1 MNIKRV
7 SSYSALAIASTL
19 IFAGCAPIAELDTA
33 SPESSASA
41 SATAPAADGSTPA
54 PNSTEAAE
62 TDAPAASTKTS
73 SAAETEKL
81 LVYLIEEEK
90 LAHDVYQAMYDIW
103 GARVFGNILKS
114 EDTHQT
120 QVLTLLAS
128 RNIDDPRSS
137 TEGVFV
143 NKDLQAL
150 YDDLIA
156 KGSKSAV
163 DAYEVGVMI
172 EELDIKDI
180 SAQLATASDADVILT
195 LEKLR
200 SASEN
205 HLRAFNN
212 QL

>member
-1 MNIKRV
+1 M
-7 SSYSALAIASTL
+7 
-19 IFAGCAPIAELDTA
+19 
-33 SPESSASA
+33 
-41 SATAPAADGSTPA
+41 
-54 PNSTEAAE
+54 
-62 TDAPAASTKTS
+62 
-73 SAAETEKL
+73 
-81 LVYLIEEEK
+81 
-90 LAHDVYQAMYDIW
+90 
-103 GARVFGNILKS
+103 KS
-114 EDTHQT
+114 EETHQG

-128 RNIDDPRSS
+128 RNIDDPRSA
-137 TEGVFV
+137 TAGVFV

-156 KGSKSAV
+156 KGSRSAV

-180 SAQLATASDADVILT
+180 STQLATATDADVILT

>member
-1 MNIKRV
+1 MNLKKV
-7 SSYSALAIASTL
+7 SSYSALALATTL
-19 IFAGCAPIAELDTA
+19 IFAGCAPTAELETA
-33 SPESSASA
+33 TPEVSSSASA
-41 SATAPAADGSTPA
+41 STEATPTAGST
-54 PNSTEAAE
+54 AAAA
-62 TDAPAASTKTS
+62 TDAPAESTKTS
-73 SAAETEKL
+73 SDSETEAL
-81 LVYLIEEEK
+81 LLYLIEEEK

-114 EDTHQT
+114 EETHQG

-128 RNIDDPRSS
+128 RGIDDPRSS

-143 NKDLQAL
+143 NKNLQAL

-180 SAQLATASDADVILT
+180 SAQLATATDADVILT

>member
-7 SSYSALAIASTL
+7 TTYSALAIASTL
-19 IFAGCAPIAELDTA
+19 IFAGCAPVAELETA
-33 SPESSASA
+33 NPESSASA
-41 SATAPAADGSTPA
+41 SASAEATTAPD
-54 PNSTEAAE
+54 STETAGTAE
-62 TDAPAASTKTS
+62 TNAPAESAKTS
-73 SAAETEKL
+73 SAAETEAL
-81 LVYLIEEEK
+81 LLYLIEEEK

-114 EDTHQT
+114 EATHQN

-128 RNIDDPRSS
+128 RGIDDPRSS

-143 NKDLQAL
+143 NQDLQAL

-180 SAQLATASDADVILT
+180 SAQLATATDADVILT

>member
-7 SSYSALAIASTL
+7 TTYSALALASTL
-19 IFAGCAPIAELDTA
+19 LFAGCAPTAELDPST
-33 SPESSASA
+33 PDVSASA
-41 SATAPAADGSTPA
+41 SAEALAAP
-54 PNSTEAAE
+54 STESTETAT
-62 TDAPAASTKTS
+62 TDAPAVSTKTS
-73 SAAETEKL
+73 SAAETEAL
-81 LVYLIEEEK
+81 LLYLIEEEK
-90 LAHDVYQAMYDIW
+90 LAHDVYQAMYDMW

-114 EDTHQT
+114 EETHQG

-128 RNIDDPRSS
+128 RNIDDPRSA
-137 TEGVFV
+137 TAGVFV

-150 YDDLIA
+150 YNDLVA
-156 KGSKSAV
+156 LGSKSAA

-180 SAQLATASDADVILT
+180 SAQLATATDADVILT

>member
-7 SSYSALAIASTL
+7 TTYSALALASTL
-19 IFAGCAPIAELDTA
+19 LFAGCAPSSAFEGATPDV
-33 SPESSASA
+33 SASA
-41 SATAPAADGSTPA
+41 SAEASASP
-54 PNSTEAAE
+54 STESTETAT
-62 TDAPAASTKTS
+62 TDAPAVSTKTS
-73 SAAETEKL
+73 SAAETEAL
-81 LVYLIEEEK
+81 LLYLIEEEK

-114 EDTHQT
+114 EETHQG

-128 RNIDDPRSS
+128 RNIDDPRSA
-137 TEGVFV
+137 TAGVFV

-150 YDDLIA
+150 YNELVA
-156 KGSKSAV
+156 LGSKSAA

-180 SAQLATASDADVILT
+180 SAQLATATDADVILT

>member
-7 SSYSALAIASTL
+7 TTYSALALATTL
-19 IFAGCAPIAELDTA
+19 IFAGCAPTTDLETA
-33 SPESSASA
+33 TPEVSASA
-41 SATAPAADGSTPA
+41 LATAEATPSA
-54 PNSTEAAE
+54 ESTEAAA
-62 TDAPAASTKTS
+62 TDAPEASTKTS
-73 SAAETEKL
+73 SAAETVRL
-81 LVYLIEEEK
+81 LTYLIEEEK

-114 EDTHQT
+114 EETHQG

-128 RNIDDPRSS
+128 RNIADPRSA

-180 SAQLATASDADVILT
+180 SAQLATATDADVILT

-200 SASEN
+200 SGSEN

>member
-1 MNIKRV
+1 
-7 SSYSALAIASTL
+7 
-19 IFAGCAPIAELDTA
+19 
-33 SPESSASA
+33 
-41 SATAPAADGSTPA
+41 
-54 PNSTEAAE
+54 
-62 TDAPAASTKTS
+62 
-73 SAAETEKL
+73 
-81 LVYLIEEEK
+81 
-90 LAHDVYQAMYDIW
+90 MYDIW

-114 EDTHQT
+114 EDTHQG

-128 RNIDDPRSS
+128 RNIDDPRSA
-137 TEGVFV
+137 TAGVFV
-143 NKDLQAL
+143 NTALQAL

-180 SAQLATASDADVILT
+180 SAQLATATDADVILT

>member
-19 IFAGCAPIAELDTA
+19 IFAGCAPVAERDTA

-54 PNSTEAAE
+54 PNSSETAE

-128 RNIDDPRSS
+128 RNIDDPRSA

>member
-7 SSYSALAIASTL
+7 TTYSALALATSL
-19 IFAGCAPIAELDTA
+19 IFAGCAPVAELDTA

-41 SATAPAADGSTPA
+41 PATSDATTP
-54 PNSTEAAE
+54 PESTETAGASE
-62 TDAPAASTKTS
+62 TNEPAASTKTS
-73 SAAETEKL
+73 SASETEAL
-81 LVYLIEEEK
+81 LLYLIEEEK

-114 EDTHQT
+114 EETHQG

-128 RNIDDPRSS
+128 RNIDDPRSA
-137 TEGVFV
+137 TAGVFV

-180 SAQLATASDADVILT
+180 SAQLATATDADVILT

-200 SASEN
+200 SGSEN

-212 QL
+212 QI

>member
-7 SSYSALAIASTL
+7 TTYSALALASTL
-19 IFAGCAPIAELDTA
+19 LFAGCAPSSALEGATPDV
-33 SPESSASA
+33 SSSASA
-41 SATAPAADGSTPA
+41 EASASP
-54 PNSTEAAE
+54 STESTETAT
-62 TDAPAASTKTS
+62 TDAPAVSTKTS
-73 SAAETEKL
+73 SAAETEAL
-81 LVYLIEEEK
+81 LLYLIEEEK
-90 LAHDVYQAMYDIW
+90 LAHDVYQAMYDMW

-114 EDTHQT
+114 EETHQG

-128 RNIDDPRSS
+128 RNIDDPRSA
-137 TEGVFV
+137 TAGVFV

-150 YDDLIA
+150 YNDLVA
-156 KGSKSAV
+156 LGSKSAA

-180 SAQLATASDADVILT
+180 SAQLATATDTDVILT